1 MPSDPVLVA
10 EGLGKRFK
18 IYPRPTAR
26 LAEWC
31 LLGTQKRH
39 HEHWALREVSF
50 SLSPGETF
58 GIMGRNGAGKTTLL
72 ALLAGILNPTVG
84 TLTRPAKVAALI
96 NLGAGFDPDATGA
109 ENARRLTMVLDGVDI
124 GAEGVAG
131 IADFAELGEAMDR
144 PFRTYSAGMQLR
156 LAFACATRQRP
167 DLMIIDEVMAVG
179 DFFFRRKC
187 HARIREFVAAGTAA
201 VLVSH
206 DYTEIVQFCRRA
218 LVLERGQVL
227 YAGEA
232 ATAVNRYLYQQL
244 SVSETDDVRRAPV
257 TDPQTSQALR
267 PWPANDQ
274 QIQPRP
280 SWTLPCVRLTS
291 LACCDSNLGQRWVFA
306 QGEYAAIFVEIE
318 ALTNLAV
325 PIITVVLSDDR
336 GVIIHGSSTHMRPGG
351 PTTSLVRSERLRVR
365 CDLAM
370 ALRYGEYQLDISI
383 SELDPDVH
391 DQRHQMSFE
400 ELGAQVRQ
408 LGRCAGVGV
417 LAVIPRQGGEPAQ
430 LTHHGIAD
438 LPGAMTCGRGEP
450 PSSHV
455 SQGH

>member
-1 MPSDPVLVA
+1 MSSEPVLVA
-10 EGLGKRFK
+10 EQLGKCFK

-31 LLGTQKRH
+31 LFGARKQH

-72 ALLAGILNPTVG
+72 ALLAGLLNPTVG
-84 TLTRPAKVAALI
+84 RLTRPANVAALI
-96 NLGAGFDPDATGA
+96 NLGAGFDHEATGA

-131 IADFAELGEAMDR
+131 VADFAELGEAMDR

-156 LAFACATRQRP
+156 LAFACATRRRP
-167 DLMIIDEVMAVG
+167 DLLIIDEVMAVG

-187 HARIREFVAAGTAA
+187 HARIRDFVAAGTAA

-218 LVLERGQVL
+218 LVLERGQVQ

-232 ATAVNRYLYQQL
+232 ATAVNRYLYQQR
-244 SVSETDDVRRAPV
+244 SASETADAQRAPA
-257 TDPQTSQALR
+257 TDPKTRQAMR
-267 PWPANDQ
+267 PWPAFDQ
-274 QIQPRP
+274 QIEPRP
-280 SWTLPCVRLTS
+280 EWTLPRLRLTS
-291 LACCDSNLGQRWVFA
+291 VASCDATLGQRWVFA
-306 QGEYAAIFVEIE
+306 QGEYASIFVEIE
-318 ALTNLAV
+318 ALTDLAV
-325 PIITVVLSDDR
+325 PIITVILSDDR

-351 PTTSLVRSERLRVR
+351 PTARLAKSERLRVR

-370 ALRYGEYQLDISI
+370 ALRYGEYQLDISLA
-383 SELDPDVH
+383 ELDPAVN
-391 DQRHQMSFE
+391 DQRDQMSFE

-408 LGRCAGVGV
+408 LGRCPAVGV

-430 LTHHGIAD
+430 LTHHGLAD
-438 LPGAMTCGRGEP
+438 LPGAMTCGWGEP
-450 PSSHV
+450 APLQLSPV
-455 SQGH
+455 Q